1 MLAGMFGIV
10 SAYTN
15 NFRRGNRC
23 QQSDLVKWDMRLAP
37 SELTEDIAI
46 NLAHLISE
54 NPAIAG
60 WFMVMLVTDNS
71 HSFFQIKV

>member
-1 MLAGMFGIV
+1 M
-10 SAYTN
+10 
-15 NFRRGNRC
+15 C
-23 QQSDLVKWDMRLAP
+23 LAP

-46 NLAHLISE
+46 NLAHLISK